1 MFLNIPPNDYNMDET
16 INSLYYGTRVKCIT
30 NESSKNNENK
40 ETIKLKENLK
50 YLLEE
55 NEVLR
60 KSVKK
65 SSGTQKD
72 NLRVLL
78 NNTVSNNHNRS
89 LNKSEDGIDNFSS
102 VDAQNYNSLI

>member
-16 INSLYYGTRVKCIT
+16 INSLYYGTRVKSIT
-30 NESSKNNENK
+30 NESSKNNESK

-50 YLLEE
+50 CLLEE

-65 SSGTQKD
+65 SSGTH
-72 NLRVLL
+72 LRVLL
-78 NNTVSNNHNRS
+78 NNTVSNNYNRS
-89 LNKSEDGIDNFSS
+89 MNKSEDGIDNFSS